1 MLVLSVYST
10 HILQLFDVA
19 LAGPMK
25 GKFRQL
31 LHKFLKAPSK
41 VIPNNWSVPIRL
53 TPVEVIVQAWQ
64 MMKTAQNCQAA
75 AEAVGYSPDN
85 QEIPKGSDFVRKY
98 IEAEESYL
106 NERQHRQRTPRLIIN
121 KEELNQMRMIQRI
134 RDETTNGRTGYMIM
148 PCLGF

>member
-64 MMKTAQNCQAA
+64 MMKTAQNCRAA
-75 AEAVGYSPDN
+75 GESVGYSPDN

-98 IEAEESYL
+98 IEA
-106 NERQHRQRTPRLIIN
+106 
-121 KEELNQMRMIQRI
+121 EELNQMRMIQRI